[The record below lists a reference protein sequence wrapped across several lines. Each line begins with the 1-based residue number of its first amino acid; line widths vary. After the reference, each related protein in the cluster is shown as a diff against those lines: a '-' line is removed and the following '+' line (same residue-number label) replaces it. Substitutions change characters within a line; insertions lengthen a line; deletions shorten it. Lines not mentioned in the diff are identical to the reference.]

1 MDVEVIEIN
10 KISNRLSVN
19 NEGKFY
25 CWFQE
30 SLMII
35 LCNFRKSQTNLH
47 SKLET
52 LRFECP

>member
-35 LCNFRKSQTNLH
+35 PCNFRKSQTNLH